1 MRAMADRQSE
11 KLRTFAH
18 LAGLL
23 AADFPI
29 EALKRRLRIVV
40 DEHALTSDAGQ
51 VLVLTLARLAPRFC
65 DRIDFVAPTHS
76 CIRRLQPLLGAEEF
90 TGASLAKLARM
101 IWPEGDFTYGSNDP
115 VDIVLAVGGG
125 SGDIG
130 VGIGEDGAAVITG
143 APCAVHRS
151 DAVFAALA
159 AAGLASAQ
167 IAKLLYPEIL
177 RANVDPFIRLD
188 RGPFG
193 GTLDPAG
200 PVVLTRPVLT
210 GVGAVGC
217 ALVYAMIATGATG
230 QLLLLDPDIVKDSN
244 LMRYILFDT
253 RHLKQP
259 KVKAAKE
266 LVEASGID
274 LHIDS
279 DQTVIQSYLK
289 LNPQERERLELVV
302 SAVDTYEA
310 RREIAGE
317 LPRAIVNAGTSAR
330 DFTVS
335 RHGFGDGY
343 ACLACL
349 YPPRDQDIERNAVT
363 ARELGLDKAE
373 VAQLRRT
380 KEPLTVTQL
389 TRIARARGLADDRF
403 ADYAGE
409 PLDTFYNKEVC
420 ANLTVQSP
428 QGDAVA
434 PLAYGSA
441 LAGFLLAHAACFL
454 AAGDQRRFRTDFMAG
469 LATPQRSSPVARAAC
484 QYCGREAFRRA
495 YNERH
500 RSRILHDGAR

>member
-1 MRAMADRQSE
+1 MADRQSE

-23 AADFPI
+23 AADFPT
-29 EALKRRLRIVV
+29 EVLEQRLRIVV
-40 DEHALTSDAGQ
+40 AKGALTSDAGQ

-65 DRIDFVAPTHS
+65 DRIDFVAPTHN
-76 CIRRLQPLLGAEEF
+76 CIRRLQPLLGAQEF
-90 TGASLAKLARM
+90 TGASLAELARM
-101 IWPEGDFTYGSNDP
+101 IWPEGDFTCGSNDP
-115 VDIVLAVGGG
+115 VDVVLAVGGG

-130 VGIGEDGAAVITG
+130 VGIGKDGAAVVAEG
-143 APCAVHRS
+143 ACAVHEP

-177 RANVDPFIRLD
+177 KANMDLLIRLD

-200 PVVLTRPVLT
+200 PVVLTRPVLA

-244 LMRYILFDT
+244 LMRYILFDA
-253 RHLKQP
+253 RHLEQP
-259 KVKAAKE
+259 KVEAAKE

-289 LNPQERERLELVV
+289 ASPEERERLELVV

-317 LPRAIVNAGTSAR
+317 LPCAIVNAGTSAR

-349 YPPRDQDIERNAVT
+349 YPPRDQDVERDAVT

-389 TRIARARGLADDRF
+389 TQIARARGLADDRF

-409 PLDTFYNKEVC
+409 PLDTFYNKEIC

-441 LAGFLLAHAACFL
+441 LAGFLLAHAACL
-454 AAGDQRRFRTDFMAG
+454 PAAGDRRRFRMDFING
-469 LATPQRSSPVARAAC
+469 LTTPQRTSPASRPAC
-484 QYCGREAFRRA
+484 QCCGREVFRRA

-500 RSRILHDGAR
+500 RSRILHEGVR